1 MKEGTTS
8 CRKVS
13 KEMLESTCLIF
24 DHMRPTEL
32 EVFITLGAT
41 IRCNREQIIKGT
53 EPFIALRIMTMEQ
66 HWFTIT

>member
-24 DHMRPTEL
+24 DHIRPTEL
-32 EVFITLGAT
+32 EVFITFGAK
-41 IRCNREQIIKGT
+41 IRCNGEQIIWVKK
-53 EPFIALRIMTMEQ
+53 PFISLRIMTME
-66 HWFTIT
+66 